1 MTYGMKYLLNIDVFS
16 QTKKILLEIYF
27 FWVRLQTVWNQSV
40 KNLNIK
46 KRSIAGHDEP
56 FPISE
61 AGNF

>member
-1 MTYGMKYLLNIDVFS
+1 MFFANKE
-16 QTKKILLEIYF
+16 KIPLEIYF
-27 FWVRLQTVWNQSV
+27 FWIRLQSVWNQSV